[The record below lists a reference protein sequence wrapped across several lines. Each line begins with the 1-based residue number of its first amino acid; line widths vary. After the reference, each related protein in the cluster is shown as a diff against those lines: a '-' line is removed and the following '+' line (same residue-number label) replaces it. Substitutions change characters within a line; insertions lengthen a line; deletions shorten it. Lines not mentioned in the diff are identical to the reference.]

1 MAIENIA
8 AVTAIAP
15 PAVAGAGTT
24 NVQSTNNDFAAWL
37 QSNLAEVNQQLLDGD
52 VKLQELATGETSN
65 LHEVMLTLEKSKV
78 SFELLLAVRNKVLEA
93 YQEVMRM
100 QI

>member
-1 MAIENIA
+1 VTIDNVA
-8 AVTAIAP
+8 AVAALAP
-15 PAVAGAGTT
+15 QAVAGTGATGVDAANGNFAG
-24 NVQSTNNDFAAWL
+24 WL
-37 QSNLAEVNQQLLDGD
+37 QSNLTEVNQQLLEGD
-52 VKLQELATGETSN
+52 AALQKFVTGESAN
-65 LHEVMLTLEKSKV
+65 LHEMMLTLEKSKV

>member
-1 MAIENIA
+1 MAIDNIA
-8 AVTAIAP
+8 AVAAIAP
-15 PAVAGAGTT
+15 QAVTASGTT
-24 NVQSTNNDFAAWL
+24 GVQSTNNDFAAWL
-37 QSNLAEVNQQLLDGD
+37 QSNLAEVNQQLLEGD
-52 VKLQELATGETSN
+52 AKLQELAIGETSN